1 MSIIYDALKKSQKAR
16 AKSQRITVMRM
27 PGNRRTQ
34 IIATLLLLTGLF
46 VMAVAIKLIA
56 TTTKPELAQNIQPVK
71 LPAALPAAVEAASA
85 PRLLLEGVFVS
96 EREKLAMINHHAYHE
111 GDLLNGMQV
120 INISFEQVT
129 LKGKSRS
136 LTLRSDLTQFD

>member
-1 MSIIYDALKKSQKAR
+1 LSIIYDALKKSQKAR